1 MENSK
6 FRGTGVAIITPFRVD
21 KSIDF
26 NALGKLVNFQIN
38 NNTDYIVAL
47 GTTSEV
53 ATMSADEKLAVV
65 DFIIEIN
72 NNRVPLIVGCGGN
85 NTSNIIKSLRQYEK
99 PGIDGLLSVVPYYSK
114 PNQAGMFEH
123 FKAIANATRLPI
135 VLYNVPGRTS
145 SNLNAETTLKL
156 AKKFKNIIA
165 IKEASGNFDQINQI
179 LKNRPKGFLVLSGD
193 DGTTLP
199 LISMGAD
206 GVISVLSNA
215 YPAEFS
221 KMVKLSLD
229 GNFDE
234 ARTIHYKLI
243 DIINSLFEEGNPAGV
258 KTYLK
263 QMGLIE
269 NSLRLPLVKVG
280 GKLKSKIIKLAENF
294 KL

>member
-1 MENSK
+1 M
-6 FRGTGVAIITPFRVD
+6 V
-21 KSIDF
+21 
-26 NALGKLVNFQIN
+26 
-38 NNTDYIVAL
+38 L
-47 GTTSEV
+47 GTTSEA
-53 ATMSADEKLAVV
+53 ATLSEDEQLAVV

-72 NNRVPLIVGCGGN
+72 NKRLPLMVGCGGN
-85 NTSNIIKSLRQYEK
+85 NTQNIIKTLRQHKK
-99 PGIDGLLSVVPYYSK
+99 PGVDALLSVVPYYSK
-114 PNQAGMFEH
+114 PNQSGMFEH
-123 FKAIANATRLPI
+123 FKAIANTTQLPI

-165 IKEASGNFDQINQI
+165 IKEASGNFEQINQI
-179 LKNRPKGFLVLSGD
+179 LKYRPKDFLVLSGD

-221 KMVKLSLD
+221 KMVKLSLE
-229 GNFDE
+229 GNFEE
-234 ARTIHYKLI
+234 ARIIHYKLI

-258 KTYLK
+258 KAYLK

-280 GKLKSKIIKLAENF
+280 GKLESKIIKLAENF
-294 KL
+294 KS